1 DLIKICRPLNF
12 NSYIDQQTLPEEFKT
27 LMKKQFFSLKNNL
40 DRELEE
46 KKRIVQ
52 NPSGSGP
59 LKNVTANHAR

>member
-1 DLIKICRPLNF
+1 
-12 NSYIDQQTLPEEFKT
+12 
-27 LMKKQFFSLKNNL
+27 MKKQFLSLKNNL

-46 KKRIVQ
+46 EKRTVQ